1 MTSPVPDK
9 AALRFA
15 NLYWPTIYKELLPY
29 ADEGWDKFL
38 RGQLNKFFL
47 KFPFRAIFPE
57 N

>member
-1 MTSPVPDK
+1 VTSSFPDK
-9 AALRFA
+9 TALRFV
-15 NLYWPTIYKELLPY
+15 NFYWAALYKELLPF
-29 ADEGWDKFL
+29 AAEGWDKSL

>member
-1 MTSPVPDK
+1 MTLPVPDK

-15 NLYWPTIYKELLPY
+15 NLYWPTIYKELLPF
-29 ADEGWDKFL
+29 AAEGWDKFL